1 MRLRISGPDPVL
13 DNSRSQVDKGAEG
26 IVPSDIGNT
35 LGVKLDT
42 SDGNGA
48 QC

>member
-1 MRLRISGPDPVL
+1 MVDYT
-13 DNSRSQVDKGAEG
+13 RSQVDKGAEG

-35 LGVKLDT
+35 LGLKPSTVH

-48 QC
+48 QS